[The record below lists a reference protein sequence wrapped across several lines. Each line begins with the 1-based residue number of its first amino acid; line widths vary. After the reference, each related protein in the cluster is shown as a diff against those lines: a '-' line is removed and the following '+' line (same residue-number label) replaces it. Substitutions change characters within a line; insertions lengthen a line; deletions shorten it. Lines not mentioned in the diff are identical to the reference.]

1 MNSFRIAIINNG
13 KLVCVGS
20 SLFLRSRYGNGYY
33 LTLVV
38 DDGSENN
45 VNKSL
50 EHIEEEAP
58 AKSKKRM
65 PCPFTDPKMFC
76 ASPNFLSQSKNL
88 TAFIAS
94 LCWHK
99 NQFY

>member
-58 AKSKKRM
+58 AKSKKRNLSSIL
-65 PCPFTDPKMFC
+65 PT
-76 ASPNFLSQSKNL
+76 SWHFLKLVKSN
-88 TAFIAS
+88 
-94 LCWHK
+94 
-99 NQFY
+99 

>member
-50 EHIEEEAP
+50 EHIEEETP
-58 AKSKKRM
+58 AKSKKRNLSSIL
-65 PCPFTDPKMFC
+65 PISWLFF
-76 ASPNFLSQSKNL
+76 ALFLALFQACLIKL
-88 TAFIAS
+88 KKKIVF
-94 LCWHK
+94 
-99 NQFY
+99 

>member
-58 AKSKKRM
+58 AKRM
-65 PCPFTDPKMFC
+65 YNVC
-76 ASPNFLSQSKNL
+76 
-88 TAFIAS
+88 FIT
-94 LCWHK
+94 
-99 NQFY
+99 

>member
-58 AKSKKRM
+58 AKSKYNVCFITYLLKSVTKTN
-65 PCPFTDPKMFC
+65 FT
-76 ASPNFLSQSKNL
+76 FLRV
-88 TAFIAS
+88 AI
-94 LCWHK
+94 
-99 NQFY
+99 

>member
-38 DDGSENN
+38 DDGSED
-45 VNKSL
+45 VNKCL
-50 EHIEEEAP
+50 DHIEEE
-58 AKSKKRM
+58 SSSNSSTGT
-65 PCPFTDPKMFC
+65 F
-76 ASPNFLSQSKNL
+76 
-88 TAFIAS
+88 
-94 LCWHK
+94 
-99 NQFY
+99 

>member
-1 MNSFRIAIINNG
+1 MDEADLLGDRIAIINNG

-38 DDGSENN
+38 DDGSEN

-50 EHIEEEAP
+50 DHIEEESTAN
-58 AKSKKRM
+58 SK
-65 PCPFTDPKMFC
+65 FVF
-76 ASPNFLSQSKNL
+76 F
-88 TAFIAS
+88 S
-94 LCWHK
+94 LY
-99 NQFY
+99 NNILQFYGNNPNIFVIF